1 MRKYFYIINY
11 NLVMDKLM
19 NVNKAVA
26 LRVSELLLQKNM
38 SQYRLEKISGLSHSR
53 VGCIMG
59 EKNKT
64 VTLSTVM
71 LLAQG
76 FNISLIEF
84 LDSPYFDFDNL
95 EIN

>member
-1 MRKYFYIINY
+1 
-11 NLVMDKLM
+11 M

-26 LRVSELLLQKNM
+26 LRVSELLIKYNM
-38 SQYRLEKISGLSHSR
+38 TQYRLEVNSGLSHSR
-53 VGCIMG
+53 LGCIMR

-76 FNISLIEF
+76 FEISLLEF
-84 LDSPYFDFDNL
+84 LDSPYFDFDKL
-95 EIN
+95 EID

>member
-1 MRKYFYIINY
+1 
-11 NLVMDKLM
+11 M

-26 LRVSELLLQKNM
+26 LRICELLNLKNM
-38 SQYRLEKISGLSHSR
+38 TQYRLEQKSGLSHSR
-53 VGCIMG
+53 LGCIIK

-76 FNISLIEF
+76 FDISLIEF
-84 LDSPYFDFDNL
+84 LDSPYFEMNKL
-95 EIN
+95 EIE

>member
-1 MRKYFYIINY
+1 MT
-11 NLVMDKLM
+11 
-19 NVNKAVA
+19 VNKAVA
-26 LRVSELLLQKNM
+26 LRVSELLLQRNM
-38 SQYRLEKISGLSHSR
+38 TQYRLEKNSGLSHSR
-53 VGCIMG
+53 LGCIMG

-76 FNISLIEF
+76 FNMSLIEF
-84 LDSPYFDFDNL
+84 LDSPYFDSDNL

>member
-1 MRKYFYIINY
+1 MHNRSENEK
-11 NLVMDKLM
+11 M

-26 LRVSELLLQKNM
+26 MRICQLLNEKNM
-38 SQYRLEKISGLSHSR
+38 TQYRLAENSGISHSR
-53 VGCIMG
+53 LGCIMK

-76 FNISLIEF
+76 FEMTLIEF
-84 LDSPYFDFDNL
+84 LDSPFFDMEKL
-95 EIN
+95 VIE

>member
-1 MRKYFYIINY
+1 
-11 NLVMDKLM
+11 M

-26 LRVSELLLQKNM
+26 MRISQLLNEKNM
-38 SQYRLEKISGLSHSR
+38 TQYRLAENSGISHSR
-53 VGCIMG
+53 LGCIMK

-76 FNISLIEF
+76 FEMTLIEF
-84 LDSPYFDFDNL
+84 LDSPFFDMEKL
-95 EIN
+95 VIE

>member
-1 MRKYFYIINY
+1 
-11 NLVMDKLM
+11 MDKLR

-38 SQYRLEKISGLSHSR
+38 SQYRLEKNSGLSHSR

>member
-1 MRKYFYIINY
+1 MI
-11 NLVMDKLM
+11 KLM

-26 LRVSELLLQKNM
+26 LRVSELLLKNKM
-38 SQYRLEKISGLSHSR
+38 TQYRLEKNSGLSHSR
-53 VGCIMG
+53 LNCIMG

-76 FNISLIEF
+76 FNMSLIEF
-84 LDSPYFDFDNL
+84 LDSPYFDFNNL

>member
-1 MRKYFYIINY
+1 
-11 NLVMDKLM
+11 M
-19 NVNKAVA
+19 NMSMTVNRAVA
-26 LRVSELLLQKNM
+26 LRISELLIQKGM
-38 SQYRLEKISGLSHSR
+38 TQYRLEQNSGLSHSR
-53 VGCIMG
+53 LGCIMR

-64 VTLSTVM
+64 VTLSTIM

-84 LDSPYFDFDNL
+84 LDSPYFTNENL

>member
-1 MRKYFYIINY
+1 M
-11 NLVMDKLM
+11 M

-26 LRVSELLLQKNM
+26 LRVCELLNKYKM
-38 SQYRLEKISGLSHSR
+38 SQYRLEQRSGLSHSR
-53 VGCIMG
+53 LGCIMK

-76 FNISLIEF
+76 FNMTLIEF
-84 LDSPYFDFDNL
+84 LDSPFFDMTKL
-95 EIN
+95 EIE

>member
-1 MRKYFYIINY
+1 M
-11 NLVMDKLM
+11 M

-26 LRVSELLLQKNM
+26 LRICELLNSKNM
-38 SQYRLEKISGLSHSR
+38 TQYRLEQKSGLSHSR
-53 VGCIMG
+53 LGCIIK

-76 FNISLIEF
+76 FEMTLIEF
-84 LDSPYFDFDNL
+84 LDSPFFDMEKL
-95 EIN
+95 EIE

>member
-1 MRKYFYIINY
+1 
-11 NLVMDKLM
+11 M

-26 LRVSELLLQKNM
+26 LRVCELLNKYKM
-38 SQYRLEKISGLSHSR
+38 SQYRLEQRSGLSHSR
-53 VGCIMG
+53 LGCILK

-84 LDSPYFDFDNL
+84 LDSPFFDMTKL
-95 EIN
+95 EIE

>member
-1 MRKYFYIINY
+1 MRT
-11 NLVMDKLM
+11 
-19 NVNKAVA
+19 VNKAVA
-26 LRVSELLLQKNM
+26 LRICELLNKYNM
-38 SQYRLEKISGLSHSR
+38 SQYRLEQRSGLSHSR
-53 VGCIMG
+53 LGCILK

-84 LDSPYFDFDNL
+84 LDSPIFDMSKL
-95 EIN
+95 EIE

>member
-1 MRKYFYIINY
+1 
-11 NLVMDKLM
+11 M

-38 SQYRLEKISGLSHSR
+38 SQYRLEKNSGLSHSR

>member
-1 MRKYFYIINY
+1 
-11 NLVMDKLM
+11 M

-26 LRVSELLLQKNM
+26 LRISELLIKNKM
-38 SQYRLEKISGLSHSR
+38 TQYRLEVNSGLSHSR
-53 VGCIMG
+53 LGCILR

-76 FNISLIEF
+76 FNITLIEF
-84 LDSPYFDFDNL
+84 LDSPYFDFERL
-95 EIN
+95 VIE

>member
-1 MRKYFYIINY
+1 
-11 NLVMDKLM
+11 M

-26 LRVSELLLQKNM
+26 MRICQLLNEKNM
-38 SQYRLEKISGLSHSR
+38 TQYRLAENSGISHSR
-53 VGCIMG
+53 LGCIMK

-76 FNISLIEF
+76 FEMTLIEF
-84 LDSPYFDFDNL
+84 LDSPFFDMEKL
-95 EIN
+95 VIE